1 MSGLSRWASSMMMT
15 VWTLL
20 LDEEFFDGGEDLI
33 CDIGLSELGDDAEFS
48 GDLGIE
54 SADVIKAAIEI
65 DDPVR
70 LRAECFEDGADGGGF
85 AAADLAGEHADA
97 AIDEEH
103 AHAIEQLLELGVQV
117 EISGFDILGKGDV
130 GDIESGSHMVTPFRS
145 G

>member
-1 MSGLSRWASSMMMT
+1 MEETDFIEDVGFEQMGFVDDDDGLE
-15 VWTLL
+15 LL

-103 AHAIEQLLELGVQV
+103 AHA
-117 EISGFDILGKGDV
+117 DRAA
-130 GDIESGSHMVTPFRS
+130 P
-145 G
+145 